1 MPIRIQG
8 SASDT
13 PAWLSCHLTCD
24 KRRPCP
30 AGARTNCRQ
39 VQQFGPEETG
49 GAVARVADHAAGG
62 PAAAR
67 LMQVQHEA
75 GGTFRIGRVWRDVT
89 REREVRVKESSAA
102 KYCLICRG
110 QPEVDLDLPPESGA
124 RWIANEPDRAR
135 TPDPRITPEVVSLV
149 DQLIA
154 GWTGQ
159 KAADLEME
167 AGA

>member
-1 MPIRIQG
+1 MSRRAPIPGQYYQRGDVYI
-8 SASDT
+8 
-13 PAWLSCHLTCD
+13 LHLD
-24 KRRPCP
+24 PPYKH
-30 AGARTNCRQ
+30 AAHYSG
-39 VQQFGPEETG
+39 FGPAETG
-49 GAVARVADHAAGG
+49 GVVARVADQAAGG

-75 GGTFRIGRVWRDVT
+75 GGTFRVGRVWHGVT

-102 KYCLICRG
+102 KLCLICRG
-110 QPEVDLDLPPESGA
+110 QPEVDLDLPPEPGA
-124 RWIANEPDRAR
+124 RWIANEPEPAE
-135 TPDPRITPEVVSLV
+135 PRYPHLTPEVIRLA

-154 GWTGQ
+154 GWTAQ